1 MYRLHHVNGKST
13 VRTARAVGG
22 ESLILY
28 MYFIKYTTC
37 IIFQYDRAFYISV
50 RSTIFAEEVK
60 LIGEG
65 EGWGTFTR

>member
-1 MYRLHHVNGKST
+1 MLM
-13 VRTARAVGG
+13 
-22 ESLILY
+22 ESPRYVPQGQWAGIALFYIC